1 MSIYFDLQNNPIITT
16 SSSLTVPKITG
27 IAYPG
32 DDTAADTAA
41 LNDLID
47 KLKTST
53 DSLAAA
59 VANTPK
65 PPEQ

>member
-32 DDTAADTAA
+32 DDTAADTAGGQTITITGSGFNSGEIGRA
-41 LNDLID
+41 H
-47 KLKTST
+47 
-53 DSLAAA
+53 
-59 VANTPK
+59 V
-65 PPEQ
+65 